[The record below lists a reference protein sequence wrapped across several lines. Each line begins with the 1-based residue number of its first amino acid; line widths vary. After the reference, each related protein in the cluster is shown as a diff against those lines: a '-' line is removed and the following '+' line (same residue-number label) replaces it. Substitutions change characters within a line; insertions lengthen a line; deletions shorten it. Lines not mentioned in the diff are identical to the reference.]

1 MRDNLLAQTVAA
13 YPIQTGF
20 ARNYGEDSE
29 MLNKTVGGWR
39 LAVGS
44 GLKGAALA
52 VPVPVTLKIDLG
64 VRASLMRLC

>member
-20 ARNYGEDSE
+20 AINYGEDSE
-29 MLNKTVGGWR
+29 MLNKTVCGWQR
-39 LAVGS
+39 AGP
-44 GLKGAALA
+44 AALA
-52 VPVPVTLKIDLG
+52 VPVPVPVTLTLGIDLG

>member
-29 MLNKTVGGWR
+29 MLNKTVGGWQR
-39 LAVGS
+39 ARPAAFAVT
-44 GLKGAALA
+44 
-52 VPVPVTLKIDLG
+52 VPVTLEIGLG

>member
-1 MRDNLLAQTVAA
+1 MRDNLLAQTIAA

-29 MLNKTVGGWR
+29 MLNETVGGWQR
-39 LAVGS
+39 AGP
-44 GLKGAALA
+44 AALA
-52 VPVPVTLKIDLG
+52 VTAPVTLEIGLG